1 MAGGNLGDLWFN
13 LGIRNDVSKEL
24 NKILKGLQD
33 AQGIITK
40 IDKMKLGSV
49 DDKDLQKALT
59 NAADYLRMLQ
69 QIEHEQRK
77 IDDLK
82 KLNQGVDLSGLK
94 TAEDLLK
101 SFKSSLLDLQ
111 KGKQFGGIDAAML
124 SPFQKTLR
132 NTLSDV
138 RGLTKAFEKD
148 NSLSSASSNAA
159 RLSNEL
165 ERVKNK
171 LAEIRRLQSEG
182 AKNGFNTQP
191 LLAGGNSL
199 RGVERRINTML
210 SSPEMLT
217 EEAKVK
223 ALISDIQI
231 AFTKAAGKIADY
243 NNEKK
248 KSIQASRETASA
260 EASAAR
266 EAKKNADSVN
276 NALIALKKYGDL
288 ANNLSNAHKK
298 GATLLSP
305 TDLSNLETAIQR
317 LQTIRSTLNQIKDGG
332 GRHPVF
338 GYTSGEYLKS
348 ANVVNAVTSAK
359 QALSATNKRISEE
372 ESVIKNKISEQA
384 SAARDL
390 ASAFNQVHR
399 SASQTSQVVSDLK
412 SLFLQG
418 GLVFG
423 AQQFANSIIQTG
435 GEIVQQHIAL
445 RSILADKEK
454 ADKLFAQTQQL
465 ALQSPFKFGE
475 LNRDVKQLAA
485 FGVEAG
491 RLYDTT
497 KRLADVSSGLGV
509 SFERLGLAY
518 GQVKARSWLDGK
530 ELRQF
535 AYAGL
540 PMLQKIA
547 DLYNDTK
554 KNGRSN
560 YTTSDVRKMITKRLV
575 SFEDVDKVFKRL
587 TDEGG
592 QFYNMQFVLSET
604 LLGKW
609 NKMIDA
615 WDIMLGKFAEGKS
628 VIGGTLMAGVD
639 AATKF
644 ILALDKLSPVLLSV
658 GSVFAGKM
666 LFSSAATA
674 LGFSG
679 AKLANE
685 LRLAQANQI
694 RLYAAAQMTAVAEGK
709 ITKEVAVQNV
719 LKRKEL
725 LNTIAVKDATLMQSF
740 AEGKISVAQL
750 GNLAGRRQIS
760 VELVKQMRDLDLITT
775 KEAALLHIIHKQGL
789 SRKGI
794 AAQMRLSSQGLS
806 AKIGGLLS
814 GGNLALIGAG
824 LAMGAYSSY
833 KQFTE
838 EIEQKADDM
847 AKSAKQRAESLKEV
861 YDRVLHPSKDD
872 TISDRIKAMKDVLY
886 ESGMFTNSI
895 QDQIAHAKNLN
906 TQYDILKEKIKAAID
921 QNSLAEKNK
930 DLIEKALKDSKI
942 MPLLPEYNNGKVYS
956 SLDETILN
964 SIFRD
969 SIKDNV
975 DDYNEAVKA
984 LERTKE
990 AGKDTAKSLSKV
1002 KKSWADLADSSLP
1015 RILQSLR
1022 ISLKVNASAF
1032 STWSNSVKK
1041 DFNSA
1046 LVGILN
1052 SLENAD
1058 DDLKA
1063 RLYAYAKIRTM
1074 HPNWDLTDPNITK
1087 ETGHHA
1093 IAIWKRYYLDHYTSK
1108 IKPFEGGGSNE
1119 DDKKHKKDTELER
1132 IRNRVELYKRF
1143 YSEYQELSKELG
1155 TTRAL
1160 DNLKES
1166 GDFKTV
1172 FGWGLKDVT
1181 AFANSLDELTSK
1193 LKGTTEERRKFLN
1206 NVDAD
1211 KAVQSRKALKESI
1224 ELEVKSLK
1232 DEFELFSTRYSLYRK
1247 ILNGTGDD
1255 SLSANVAG
1263 IGGVG
1268 ARTKRDL
1275 LRDQMARKFNGDYAS
1290 ADIVLGMDA
1299 KDLKK
1304 YNKEIRTIRE
1314 EWDKLNVEELKEAQN
1329 EFAEIILKHQSI
1341 EQKIKA
1347 ENLLY
1352 DERIK
1357 KLKLLNLPPEQL
1369 KEALKGLEESH
1380 NDEISNL
1387 NWEKFKRD
1395 NNWGEVFGD
1404 LDNIDLGTINN
1415 LADGMDNLATKTR
1428 MSVTETKELY
1438 EALNRL
1444 TDRRTVLDPISV
1456 IGKAFKEYLAARKE
1470 LKIAKKNNDDDAK
1483 DKATAKLVKSFNKL
1497 SKAVTLFAGQI
1508 QRLGN
1513 SLSGFGSSI
1522 GGNVGNAI
1530 SGIGSVV
1537 SSLGS
1542 AMEQIKNIQ
1551 VDGKGLTKVMGNVSA
1566 VLTVATTMIEM
1577 NKKLASILPNQET
1590 LYDHY
1595 AAKAKR
1601 INQMREAIDNY
1612 RLAVVKAQME
1622 EKGWIGEDAL
1632 QGLQKAYEIH
1642 GAVAE
1647 NYYKKLYEEQ
1657 ERYVASAAGWRK
1669 TIVPILGVVTAI
1681 ASIAAGIVSFGTAGV
1696 GVAAL
1701 GSAAIGAVSTGAVAA
1716 LSTTALAA
1724 VGTAIAAGAGY
1735 AVGQV
1740 VQSAIDSITYKD
1752 GTVDA
1757 RSNMQVQTRHKTWL
1771 RSEKTQNLE
1780 DWARD
1785 NLGVKL
1791 FDETGLVDL
1800 AAAQAVLDSGATLVG
1815 ETEETLKKL
1824 MELRKEFDE
1833 WDKQI
1838 KEYISSSFGSLNDAT
1853 VNAIWDWL
1861 SGGKNALDSFRNY
1874 ASDTF
1879 KNVAQDAVKTFLKV
1893 KVIDGFQKQLED
1905 LYKAYSTQSP
1915 DGKRVIDEQQ
1925 LMLGVASVAGN
1936 MAQAMK
1942 EAEPLAESIA
1952 KTISEAFKAQ
1962 GYDIINGSN
1971 KNTGSNLVTGAA
1983 SLSENT
1989 GDLIASYVNGI
2000 RASVAHIELIKENNK
2015 DFYDTMPALAR
2026 SQVTHLKAISDN
2038 TLRNADT
2045 TDKIYSFL
2053 NDLANDVKSIKI
2065 H

>member
-40 IDKMKLGSV
+40 IDKFKLGSV

-138 RGLTKAFEKD
+138 RALTKAFEKD

-171 LAEIRRLQSEG
+171 LADIRRLQSEG

-231 AFTKAAGKIADY
+231 AFTKATGKIADY

-298 GATLLSP
+298 GASLLSP

-359 QALSATNKRISEE
+359 QSLSATNKRISEE

-628 VIGGTLMAGVD
+628 VVGGTLMAGVD

-666 LFSSAATA
+666 LFNGAKTA
-674 LGFSG
+674 MGFSG

-685 LRLAQANQI
+685 LRLAQISQLK
-694 RLYAAAQMTAVAEGK
+694 LYAASQMTAVTEGK
-709 ITKEVAVQNV
+709 ITKEIALQNV
-719 LKRKEL
+719 QKKRAL
-725 LNTIAVKDATLMQSF
+725 LNTTAVKDATLMQSF

-750 GNLAGRRQIS
+750 GSLASKKQIS
-760 VELVKQMRDLDLITT
+760 LELIRQMRDLDLISA
-775 KEAALLHIIHKQGL
+775 KEARLIGLIRQEGL

-794 AAQMRLSSQGLS
+794 TAQMRLGAQGFVGKL
-806 AKIGGLLS
+806 GGIFS
-814 GGNLALIGAG
+814 GGNLALLGVG
-824 LAMGAYSSY
+824 VAMGVYESI
-833 KQFTE
+833 KQFNE
-838 EIEQKADDM
+838 EMERKAEDM
-847 AKSAKQRAESLKEV
+847 AQSAKQRAEKLKEV
-861 YDRVLHPSKDD
+861 YERVTHPSKDD
-872 TISDRIKAMKDVLY
+872 SLSDRIRAMKDVLY
-886 ESGMFTNSI
+886 ESGLFTNSL
-895 QDQIAHAKNLN
+895 QDQLSHTKNIN
-906 TQYDILKEKIKAAID
+906 KQYSILVEKIKEAVASNR
-921 QNSLAEKNK
+921 QLEGEKDVVAN
-930 DLIEKALKDSKI
+930 ALKASKWG
-942 MPLLPEYNNGKVYS
+942 GKDFFEHIPFVGG
-956 SLDETILN
+956 L
-964 SIFRD
+964 FRD
-969 SIKDNV
+969 DITENV
-975 DDYNEAVKA
+975 KDYNDAVTA
-984 LERTKE
+984 LERTKN
-990 AGKDTAKSLSKV
+990 AGYNASKAVEDV
-1002 KKSWADLADSSLP
+1002 KAAWNELAESNLP
-1015 RILQSLR
+1015 RIITSLR
-1022 ISLKVNASAF
+1022 KNLHISVKPF
-1032 STWSNSVKK
+1032 KTWSNTVRSE
-1041 DFNSA
+1041 FNNA
-1046 LVGILN
+1046 LVGVLN

-1058 DDLKA
+1058 DRLKA

-1074 HPNWDLTDPNITK
+1074 HPDWDLNDPNITK

-1093 IAIWKRYYLDHYTSK
+1093 VAVWMRYYLDHYTSK

-1232 DEFELFSTRYSLYRK
+1232 DEFELFSTRYSLYKK

-1268 ARTKRDL
+1268 ARTKRDI

-1380 NDEISNL
+1380 NDELSKL
-1387 NWEKFKRD
+1387 NWEKFKSD

-1404 LDNIDLGTINN
+1404 LDNIDLGTINKMID
-1415 LADGMDNLATKTR
+1415 AMDNYATKTK
-1428 MSVTETKELY
+1428 MSVTETKDLY
-1438 EALNRL
+1438 EALKRL
-1444 TDRRTVLDPISV
+1444 TDRRTVLDPIDV

-1470 LKIAKKNNDDDAK
+1470 LKTAKKNNDKDAQE
-1483 DKATAKLVKSFNKL
+1483 KATAKLVKSFNKL
-1497 SKAVTLFAGQI
+1497 SKAIATFAGQI

-1522 GGNVGNAI
+1522 GGNVGDTI
-1530 SGIGSVV
+1530 SGIGNVV

-1622 EKGWIGEDAL
+1622 EKGWIGDDAL

-1647 NYYKKLYEEQ
+1647 NYYKKLYEAQ
-1657 ERYVASAAGWRK
+1657 EKYVASAAGWRK

-1701 GSAAIGAVSTGAVAA
+1701 GSAAIGAISTGAVAA

-1740 VQSAIDSITYKD
+1740 VQSAIDSITYGD
-1752 GTVDA
+1752 GKVDA

-1879 KNVAQDAVKTFLKV
+1879 KNVAQDAVKTFLKA

-1905 LYKAYSTQSP
+1905 LYKAYSTQGL

-1942 EAEPLAESIA
+1942 EAEPLAESMA
-1952 KTISEAFKAQ
+1952 KIISEAFKAQ